1 MGMEA
6 ILGMLG
12 GAGSTPSPNMPLDPN
27 GPTLNELT
35 LNPSVLGGQP
45 PQVPYAQGQGPNLM
59 RTDPT
64 PPMAPVQGGP
74 LEQAAGTGDQVGP
87 DGKPVSTADRIN
99 QFADVLKKFGGLQ
112 KSVEKSPLAQRMFQE
127 NQQKTMMANQIHQ
140 EKMAQF
146 KKRDLASQI
155 LAQYG
160 LL

>member
-35 LNPSVLGGQP
+35 LNPDVLGGQP

-59 RTDPT
+59 RTQPQ
-64 PPMAPVQGGP
+64 PPMAPIQGGP
-74 LEQAAGTGDQVGP
+74 LEQAGGTAPTDAS
-87 DGKPVSTADRIN
+87 GKPQSMSDQIANLGKVLTAAGKVGSAMKN
-99 QFADVLKKFGGLQ
+99 
-112 KSVEKSPLAQRMFQE
+112 SPLAQRMFQE
-127 NQQKTMMANQIHQ
+127 NQQKTVIANQINQGRMQ
-140 EKMAQF
+140 EF